1 MKLAIIGTGY
11 VGLITGACFAEFGY
25 QTVCIDKD
33 QSRIKELNNSKCPF
47 YEPGVDTLLDK
58 HLNKTK
64 LLSFSNSLSKSIND
78 ADIIFITVG
87 TPSKRIE
94 GEADL
99 SYVWNVAEEISNNIS
114 KYCIV
119 VTKSTVP
126 VGTTKEVKSIIAKK
140 INEKDFDVV
149 SNPEFLREGSAIND
163 FMRPDRVVIG
173 CENKKSEDI
182 MKELYR
188 PLYLLETPIVS
199 TTVESS
205 EIIKYASNSFLATKI
220 SFINQVA
227 DLCEKVGA
235 DVQDV
240 AKGMGIDKRIGN
252 KFLHA
257 GPGYGGSCFPKDV
270 KGLVAL
276 FSQNGIESEMGKA
289 VHSINEKQKKIIVN
303 KLEKFYENQDL
314 DDKNISILGLSF
326 KPETDDL
333 REAPSLSIYESLKNK
348 VNTIKA
354 YDPLAKNNIEYFRS
368 INLDIKEDVYS
379 CCDGSDAIIICTE
392 WKEFRSMD
400 LIRLSKIV
408 NKKVIFD
415 GRNLFDPIKLEEL
428 GWEYI
433 SVGRKYHYG

>member
-33 QSRIKELNNSKCPF
+33 KDRINELNNSKCPF

-64 LLSFSNSLSKSIND
+64 LLSFSNSLSKSISD

-94 GEADL
+94 AEADL
-99 SYVWNVAEEISNNIS
+99 SYVWEVAEEISNHVS

-126 VGTTKEVKSIIAKK
+126 VGTTKVVKSIISKK

-149 SNPEFLREGSAIND
+149 SNPEFLREGSALND

-173 CENKKSEDI
+173 CENKKSED
-182 MKELYR
+182 MMRDLYR

-199 TTVESS
+199 TTVESA

-240 AKGMGIDKRIGN
+240 AKGMGIDKRIGK

-270 KGLVAL
+270 KAFIRTAKKHDVDL
-276 FSQNGIESEMGKA
+276 
-289 VHSINEKQKKIIVN
+289 SILSSVDSFNEERVKKITNNFFSRANLI
-303 KLEKFYENQDL
+303 KG
-314 DDKNISILGLSF
+314 DKVSLLGLSF
-326 KPETDDL
+326 KPNTDDV
-333 REAPSLSIYESLKNK
+333 RDSTSLKIAK
-348 VNTIKA
+348 LLQDKGIVVKS
-354 YDPLAKNNIEYFRS
+354 YDPEAMKNAKKENTELQLCNSAYLAC
-368 INLDIKEDVYS
+368 EDTK
-379 CCDGSDAIIICTE
+379 AIIIATE
-392 WKEFRSMD
+392 WNEFRALDFLKIKGS
-400 LIRLSKIV
+400 SK
-408 NKKVIFD
+408 NLVIFD
-415 GRNLFDPIKLEEL
+415 LRNIYNSKEIKNL
-428 GWEYI
+428 GFQYF
-433 SVGRKYHYG
+433 GTGK

>member
-33 QSRIKELNNSKCPF
+33 QNRVNDLNNSKCPF
-47 YEPGVDTLLDK
+47 YEPGIEVLLDK

-64 LLSFSNSLSKSIND
+64 LLSFSNSLSASIHD

-94 GEADL
+94 AEADL
-99 SYVWNVAEEISNNIS
+99 SFVWNAAEEISNNIN

-140 INEKDFDVV
+140 INEKNFDVV

-188 PLYLLETPIVS
+188 PLYLLETPLIS
-199 TTVESS
+199 TTVESA

-270 KGLVAL
+270 KAFITTAQKHDVDL
-276 FSQNGIESEMGKA
+276 
-289 VHSINEKQKKIIVN
+289 SILSSVDTFNENRINKISKKIISKANLN
-303 KLEKFYENQDL
+303 KGDYVGL
-314 DDKNISILGLSF
+314 LGLSF
-326 KPETDDL
+326 KPNTDDV
-333 REAPSLSIYESLKNK
+333 RDSTSLKIAK
-348 VNTIKA
+348 LLQDMGIFVKA
-354 YDPLAKNNIEYFRS
+354 YDPEAMDNAK
-368 INLDIKEDVYS
+368 KENTELQLFDSPYEV
-379 CCDGSDAIIICTE
+379 CEDTKAIIIGTE
-392 WKEFRSMD
+392 WNEFRALNFLKIQKSSKN
-400 LIRLSKIV
+400 LI
-408 NKKVIFD
+408 IFD
-415 GRNLFDPIKLEEL
+415 LRNIYNAKEIEEL
-428 GWEYI
+428 GLQYF
-433 SVGRKYHYG
+433 GTGK

>member
-33 QSRIKELNNSKCPF
+33 QHRVKELNNSKCPF
-47 YEPGVDTLLDK
+47 YEPGVEALLEK

-64 LLSFSNSLSKSIND
+64 LLSFSNSLQSIND

-99 SYVWNVAEEISNNIS
+99 SFVWDVAEEISNNIN

-126 VGTTKEVKSIIAKK
+126 VGTTKEVKNIISKK

-149 SNPEFLREGSAIND
+149 SNPEFLREGSAISD

-173 CENKKSEDI
+173 CENKKSENI

-199 TTVESS
+199 TTVESA

-240 AKGMGIDKRIGN
+240 AKGMGIDKRIGS

-270 KGLVAL
+270 KAFIKTAKTHDVDL
-276 FSQNGIESEMGKA
+276 
-289 VHSINEKQKKIIVN
+289 SILSSVNAFNEERVN
-303 KLEKFYENQDL
+303 KITNKFILKANLKKGDQ
-314 DDKNISILGLSF
+314 ISLLGLSF
-326 KPETDDL
+326 KPNTDDV
-333 REAPSLSIYESLKNK
+333 RDSTSLKIAKLLQDNGIVVK
-348 VNTIKA
+348 S
-354 YDPLAKNNIEYFRS
+354 YDPEAMKNAK
-368 INLDIKEDVYS
+368 KENTELQLCESAYEACEDTK
-379 CCDGSDAIIICTE
+379 AIIIGTE
-392 WKEFRSMD
+392 WNEFRALDFLKIKES
-400 LIRLSKIV
+400 SK
-408 NKKVIFD
+408 NLFIFD
-415 GRNLFDPIKLEEL
+415 LRNIYNSKEIKNL
-428 GWEYI
+428 GFQYF
-433 SVGRKYHYG
+433 GTGK

>member
-33 QSRIKELNNSKCPF
+33 ENRVKALNDSKCPF
-47 YEPGVDTLLDK
+47 YEPGIEALLDK

-64 LLSFSNSLSKSIND
+64 LLSFSNSLSQSIND

-99 SYVWNVAEEISNNIS
+99 SFVWNAAEEISKNIN

-126 VGTTKEVKSIIAKK
+126 VGTTKEVKNIISKK
-140 INEKDFDVV
+140 IGEKDFDVV

-199 TTVESS
+199 TTIETA

-240 AKGMGIDKRIGN
+240 ARGMGIDKRIGN

-270 KGLVAL
+270 KAFIKTAQKHDVDL
-276 FSQNGIESEMGKA
+276 
-289 VHSINEKQKKIIVN
+289 SILSSVDAFNEERVN
-303 KLEKFYENQDL
+303 KITNNFFSRANLIKGDQVSL
-314 DDKNISILGLSF
+314 LGLSF
-326 KPETDDL
+326 KPNTDDV
-333 REAPSLSIYESLKNK
+333 RDSTSLKIAK
-348 VNTIKA
+348 LLQDKGVVVKS
-354 YDPLAKNNIEYFRS
+354 YDPEAMDNAK
-368 INLDIKEDVYS
+368 KENTALHL
-379 CCDGSDAIIICTE
+379 CDSAYEACEDTKAIIIGTE
-392 WKEFRSMD
+392 WNEFRALD
-400 LIRLSKIV
+400 FQKIRASSK
-408 NKKVIFD
+408 NLVIFD
-415 GRNLFDPIKLEEL
+415 LRNIYNSKEIKDL
-428 GWEYI
+428 GFTYF
-433 SVGRKYHYG
+433 GTGK